1 MTSLRWPTS
10 DAIMDATAASHR
22 EMRHA
27 APEPDDYDPINPE
40 WLATSALM
48 CIPDSRRTSR
58 EVRKVPITDV
68 TSPLITHGPC
78 AGVGQRARREL
89 AVELVVNHPCDA
101 SPVDATGAGR
111 QEAERADQHQGKPA
125 GPTLST
131 TQLVE
136 NHRLDVERALVGEA
150 CAEASLINQPAE
162 QVEIGVRRYHDV
174 ETAVGLQPLAG
185 LLEQGRHVPI
195 LRAGVPTAIR
205 EIARLASMLGWA

>member
-1 MTSLRWPTS
+1 MPERQSCACLRGQYTLRK
-10 DAIMDATAASHR
+10 IIT
-22 EMRHA
+22 RHSNHVPRLNLHSPA
-27 APEPDDYDPINPE
+27 APPVPHFPRFRA
-40 WLATSALM
+40 LALFGRR
-48 CIPDSRRTSR
+48 PPQRVDSLVMPASENLHNST
-58 EVRKVPITDV
+58 ITDV

-101 SPVDATGAGR
+101 SPVDATSAVPPGAGR
-111 QEAERADQHQGKPA
+111 QEAERADQQHGKPA

-150 CAEASLINQPAE
+150 CAEAGLINQPAE

-174 ETAVGLQPLAG
+174 ETAIGLQP
-185 LLEQGRHVPI
+185 
-195 LRAGVPTAIR
+195 
-205 EIARLASMLGWA
+205 LASMLGWA

>member
-1 MTSLRWPTS
+1 MGQSLPKWGVR
-10 DAIMDATAASHR
+10 A
-22 EMRHA
+22 E
-27 APEPDDYDPINPE
+27 
-40 WLATSALM
+40 SALPP
-48 CIPDSRRTSR
+48 ITDLSKVRSR
-58 EVRKVPITDV
+58 VRFVPITDV

-101 SPVDATGAGR
+101 SPVDATSAVPPGAGR
-111 QEAERADQHQGKPA
+111 QEAERADQQHGKPA

-150 CAEASLINQPAE
+150 CAEAGLINQPAE

-174 ETAVGLQPLAG
+174 ETPSGFSRSLAC
-185 LLEQGRHVPI
+185 LNKAATSRY
-195 LRAGVPTAIR
+195 
-205 EIARLASMLGWA
+205 